1 MLPWVE
7 CELTV
12 VGRTALLTCSA
23 ALATAG
29 SEVLGWG
36 ELCLPAA
43 RDLFP
48 RRTWPSRYPAL
59 QLSL

>member
-1 MLPWVE
+1 M
-7 CELTV
+7 CEITV
-12 VGRTALLTCSA
+12 VGRI

-43 RDLFP
+43 RDPFP

>member
-1 MLPWVE
+1 M
-7 CELTV
+7 CEITV
-12 VGRTALLTCSA
+12 VGRT

-59 QLSL
+59 QLSLELSCLRNVG